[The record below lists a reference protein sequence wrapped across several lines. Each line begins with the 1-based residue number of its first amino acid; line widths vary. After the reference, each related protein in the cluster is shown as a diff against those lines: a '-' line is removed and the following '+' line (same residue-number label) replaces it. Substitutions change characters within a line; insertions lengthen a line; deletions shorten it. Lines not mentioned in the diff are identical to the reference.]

1 MNHALIIDDLA
12 IDRQLAA
19 RALKRV
25 GWTVQLARNSSEGFA
40 LLHTLKATNAD
51 IVIITDL
58 DMPADP
64 LAYINH
70 APLAGANFA
79 LHLRTRMEQGTLQ
92 RVPIVALTALNARE
106 THLTARAFG
115 CDVVLQKPATPDLD
129 QRILQALTAQTA
141 DDVPVGTEALFHLLH
156 IHLVQAQNA
165 AVPAPHLT
173 TQDITKGLLA
183 HHRHG
188 LVGLGSSTLATILAS
203 QLPTAPERGSY
214 VYALLVERLHAV
226 MQLDVLSSLSLLHG
240 ELVEVLSPQQQALKL
255 A

>member
-141 DDVPVGTEALFHLLH
+141 DDVPVGTEA
-156 IHLVQAQNA
+156 QNA
-165 AVPAPHLT
+165 TVPAPHLT